1 MSTKFLYGVNDLE
14 TRNPR
19 LASEWHPTK
28 NGEIFPRDI
37 ALNSNKK
44 VWWLCSNG
52 HEFEATPGN
61 RVQGKGCP
69 YCSGRRVLPGENDL
83 LTKNPELAAEWDY
96 EKNYP
101 IRPEHIMPGRNKAAW
116 WICKNCGHNWKA
128 VINSRNRGSG
138 CPKCAKR
145 FQSSF
150 PEQAVYYYVHQAY
163 PDAIN
168 SYRDIFENQ
177 MELDIFIPTIKIGIE
192 YDGERTHTERTFEKD
207 SRKYSICREHGIRL
221 IRIRETAYSGDIPIC
236 DIQIKSD
243 YTTNYLTAV
252 DLIIEHLERVLG
264 FTVDHDTDRDRIKI
278 LEQIKSKLDTRS
290 LSVEYPELSK
300 EWNYERNGNLTPQM
314 FYSGCG
320 DRVWWR
326 CSKGH
331 EWKAA
336 IHSRSKGSVGCPY
349 CSNTKVLQGF
359 NDLATTDP
367 DIAMEWHPSKNGE
380 LLPQGV
386 TRRTGKKVWWV
397 CSEGHEYQMKVYH
410 RTTGHKCPYCIGRSA
425 ISGENDFTIH
435 HPELLDEWD
444 YKKNEGMSPSDYLPG
459 SEKKVWWIC
468 RHCGYS
474 WSTIIANRVKGHGC
488 PECGKQ
494 LGNSK
499 ALETKIQRYG
509 SFESWCN
516 EHPDK
521 QYLLEEWDESNEL
534 KPSSVTPKSY
544 NKIHWKCSTC
554 GYRWTSEVFRRAN
567 MDKTCPV
574 CLNRIALPGYNDLAS
589 QRPALLNEWCYKLNQ
604 NVSPETVTIGSSKT
618 VWWQGKCGHKWE
630 AKICDRSLKK
640 HGCPYCS
647 GARVLPG
654 FNDLLTLNPKLA
666 AQWDYERNSISPSEV
681 TPGSHKKVFW
691 HCENGHI
698 WEAQIKSRNSG
709 CGCPYCAGRHPKNSL
724 DISF

>member
-1 MSTKFLYGVNDLE
+1 MSPEFIYGVNDLE
-14 TRNPR
+14 TQNPL

-28 NGEIFPRDI
+28 NGGISPRDI

-44 VWWLCSNG
+44 VWWLCAMG
-52 HEFEATPGN
+52 HTYEATPNN
-61 RVQGKGCP
+61 RVRGKGCP
-69 YCSGRRVLPGENDL
+69 YCSGRRVLPGKNDL

-101 IRPEHIMPGRNKAAW
+101 IRPEDIMPGRNKTAW

-128 VINSRNRGSG
+128 VINNRSRGSG

-168 SYRDIFENQ
+168 SYRDIFDNQ

-192 YDGERTHTERTFEKD
+192 YDGERAHTERTFEKD
-207 SRKYSICREHGIRL
+207 SRKYRICKENGIRL

-320 DRVWWR
+320 DRIWWR

-336 IHSRSKGSVGCPY
+336 IQSRSKGSVGCPY
-349 CSNTKVLQGF
+349 CSNKKVLQGF
-359 NDLATTDP
+359 NDLSTTDP
-367 DIAMEWHPSKNGE
+367 NIALEWHPEKNGD
-380 LLPQGV
+380 LLPQNV
-386 TRRTGKKVWWV
+386 TRRTGQKVWWF
-397 CSEGHEYQMKVYH
+397 CDKGHAYQMKVYH
-410 RTTGHKCPYCIGRSA
+410 KTTGHGCPYCAGRTA
-425 ISGENDFTIH
+425 ISGKNDFTIL
-435 HPELLDEWD
+435 HPELLEEWD
-444 YKKNEGMSPSDYLPG
+444 YQKNKGVSPSDYLPG
-459 SEKKVWWIC
+459 SEKKVWWLC
-468 RHCGYS
+468 KQCGHS
-474 WSTIIANRVKGHGC
+474 WNAIIANRVKGNGC

-494 LGNSK
+494 LGNLQ

-521 QYLLEEWDESNEL
+521 QYLLEEWDVSNSI
-534 KPSSVTPKSY
+534 KPSDVSPKSY
-544 NKIHWKCSTC
+544 SKIRWKCSTC
-554 GYRWTSEVFRRAN
+554 GYRWTSAVFSRAN
-567 MDKTCPV
+567 ADKTCPV
-574 CLNRIALPGYNDLAS
+574 CLNRVALPGHNDLAS
-589 QRPALLNEWCYKLNQ
+589 QRPDLLHEWCYELNP
-604 NVSPETVTIGSSKT
+604 NISPEKVTIGSSKI
-618 VWWQGKCGHKWE
+618 VWWQGNCGHKWE
-630 AKICDRSLKK
+630 AKIRDRGLNN

-654 FNDLLTLNPKLA
+654 FNDLLTLNPQLA
-666 AQWDYERNSISPSEV
+666 AQWDNERNSITPSEV

-709 CGCPYCAGRHPKNSL
+709 CGCPYCAGRHPKNKL
-724 DISF
+724 DTSF